1 MRRVAIA
8 ITSLAIVISLAACG
22 SQPTDLQHITSE
34 PQSVES
40 FSAEETE
47 IETTEIEITGA
58 ETEVSTLESEVT
70 TETTEVEVEEDTV
83 ESEII
88 IETTGVETAE
98 ADETS
103 EALVYDI
110 YSDSDIVTGVQEI
123 CEVGGVILV
132 GGLTE
137 SDGAYGPTFVFQ
149 ITNTNEYDV
158 NVTLTNTSVNGFT
171 ADRHTDKMLTAGETI
186 VDKIVIISYDNNGN
200 FFEEVNTLGIKVTV
214 DGGSSRTEMEFEV
227 GF

>member
-47 IETTEIEITGA
+47 IETTEIETTEIEITGA
-58 ETEVSTLESEVT
+58 ETEVNTLESEVIT
-70 TETTEVEVEEDTV
+70 
-83 ESEII
+83 
-88 IETTGVETAE
+88 ETTGVETAE
-98 ADETS
+98 VDETS
-103 EALVYDI
+103 EVSTYDI
-110 YSDSDIVTGVQEI
+110 YNDSDIVTGVQEI

-158 NVTLTNTSVNGFT
+158 NVTMANTSVNGFA
-171 ADRHTDKMLTAGETI
+171 ADRYTDKMLTAGEAI
-186 VDKIVIISYDNNGN
+186 VDNIVIISYDDNGD

>member
-58 ETEVSTLESEVT
+58 ETEVNTLESEVIT
-70 TETTEVEVEEDTV
+70 
-83 ESEII
+83 
-88 IETTGVETAE
+88 ETTGVETAE
-98 ADETS
+98 VDETS
-103 EALVYDI
+103 EVSTYDI
-110 YSDSDIVTGVQEI
+110 YNDSDIVTGVQEI

-158 NVTLTNTSVNGFT
+158 NVTMANTSVNGFA
-171 ADRHTDKMLTAGETI
+171 ADRYTDKMLTAGEAI
-186 VDKIVIISYDNNGN
+186 VDNIVIISYDDNGD

>member
-47 IETTEIEITGA
+47 IEATEVEATEVEITGA
-58 ETEVSTLESEVT
+58 ETEVSTLESEVIT
-70 TETTEVEVEEDTV
+70 
-83 ESEII
+83 
-88 IETTGVETAE
+88 ETTGVETAE
-98 ADETS
+98 VDETS
-103 EALVYDI
+103 EVSTYDI
-110 YSDSDIVTGVQEI
+110 YNDSDIVTGVQEI

-137 SDGAYGPTFVFQ
+137 SDGAYGPTFIFQ
-149 ITNTNEYDV
+149 ITNTNDYDV
-158 NVTLTNTSVNGFT
+158 NVTMANTSVNGFA
-171 ADRHTDKMLTAGETI
+171 ADRYTDKMLTAGETI
-186 VDKIVIISYDNNGN
+186 VDNIVIISYDNNGN

>member
-1 MRRVAIA
+1 MRKVAIA

-47 IETTEIEITGA
+47 IETTEIETTEIEATEVETTEIETTGA
-58 ETEVSTLESEVT
+58 ETEVSTLESEVIT
-70 TETTEVEVEEDTV
+70 
-83 ESEII
+83 
-88 IETTGVETAE
+88 ETTGVETAE
-98 ADETS
+98 VDETS
-103 EALVYDI
+103 EVSTYDI
-110 YSDSDIVTGVQEI
+110 YNDSDIVTGVQEI

-158 NVTLTNTSVNGFT
+158 NVTLTNTSVNGFI

-186 VDKIVIISYDNNGN
+186 VDKIVIISYDDNGN

>member
-58 ETEVSTLESEVT
+58 ETEVNTLESEVIT
-70 TETTEVEVEEDTV
+70 
-83 ESEII
+83 
-88 IETTGVETAE
+88 ETTGVETAE
-98 ADETS
+98 VDETS
-103 EALVYDI
+103 EVLTYDI

-123 CEVGGVILV
+123 CEVGGVVLV

-186 VDKIVIISYDNNGN
+186 VDKIVIISYDDNGN
-200 FFEEVNTLGIKVTV
+200 FFEEVNTLGIKIAVNG
-214 DGGSSRTEMEFEV
+214 DSSRTEMEFEV

>member
-47 IETTEIEITGA
+47 IETTEIETTEIEITGA
-58 ETEVSTLESEVT
+58 ETEVNTLESEVIT
-70 TETTEVEVEEDTV
+70 
-83 ESEII
+83 
-88 IETTGVETAE
+88 ETTGVETAE
-98 ADETS
+98 VDETS
-103 EALVYDI
+103 EVSTYDI
-110 YSDSDIVTGVQEI
+110 YNDSDIVTGVQEI

-158 NVTLTNTSVNGFT
+158 NVTLTNTSVNGFI

-186 VDKIVIISYDNNGN
+186 VDKIVIISYDDNGN
-200 FFEEVNTLGIKVTV
+200 FFEEVNALGIRVAV
-214 DGGSSRTEMEFEV
+214 NGDSSRTEMEFEV

>member
-58 ETEVSTLESEVT
+58 ETEVNTLESEVIT
-70 TETTEVEVEEDTV
+70 
-83 ESEII
+83 
-88 IETTGVETAE
+88 ETTGVETAE
-98 ADETS
+98 VDETS
-103 EALVYDI
+103 EVSTYDI
-110 YSDSDIVTGVQEI
+110 YNDSDIVTGVQEI

-158 NVTLTNTSVNGFT
+158 NVTLTNTSVNGFI
-171 ADRHTDKMLTAGETI
+171 ADRHTDKILTAGETI
-186 VDKIVIISYDNNGN
+186 VDKIVIISYDDNGN
-200 FFEEVNTLGIKVTV
+200 FFEEVNTLGIKVAV

>member
-47 IETTEIEITGA
+47 IETTEIETTEIETTGA
-58 ETEVSTLESEVT
+58 ETEVSTLESEVIT
-70 TETTEVEVEEDTV
+70 
-83 ESEII
+83 
-88 IETTGVETAE
+88 ETTGVETAE
-98 ADETS
+98 VDETS
-103 EALVYDI
+103 EVSTYDI
-110 YSDSDIVTGVQEI
+110 YNDSDIVTGVQEI

-186 VDKIVIISYDNNGN
+186 VDKIVIISYDDNGN
-200 FFEEVNTLGIKVTV
+200 FFEEVNTLGIKVAV
-214 DGGSSRTEMEFEV
+214 NGDSSRTEMEFEV

>member
-47 IETTEIEITGA
+47 IETTEIETTEIEITGA
-58 ETEVSTLESEVT
+58 ETEVNTLESEVIT
-70 TETTEVEVEEDTV
+70 
-83 ESEII
+83 
-88 IETTGVETAE
+88 ETTGVETAE
-98 ADETS
+98 VDETS
-103 EALVYDI
+103 EVSTYDI
-110 YSDSDIVTGVQEI
+110 YNDSDIVTGVQEI

-186 VDKIVIISYDNNGN
+186 VDKIVIISYDDNGN
-200 FFEEVNTLGIKVTV
+200 FFEEVNTLGIRVAV
-214 DGGSSRTEMEFEV
+214 NGDSSRTEMEFEV

>member
-47 IETTEIEITGA
+47 IETTEIEATEVEATEVEITGA
-58 ETEVSTLESEVT
+58 ETEVNTLESEVIT
-70 TETTEVEVEEDTV
+70 
-83 ESEII
+83 
-88 IETTGVETAE
+88 ETTGVETAE
-98 ADETS
+98 VDETS
-103 EALVYDI
+103 EVSTYDI
-110 YSDSDIVTGVQEI
+110 YNDSDIVTGVQEI

-186 VDKIVIISYDNNGN
+186 VDKIVIISYDDNGN
-200 FFEEVNTLGIKVTV
+200 FFEEVNTLGIKVAV
-214 DGGSSRTEMEFEV
+214 NGDSSRTEMEFEV

>member
-47 IETTEIEITGA
+47 IETTEIETTEIEITGA
-58 ETEVSTLESEVT
+58 ETEVNTLESEVIT
-70 TETTEVEVEEDTV
+70 
-83 ESEII
+83 
-88 IETTGVETAE
+88 ETTGVETAE
-98 ADETS
+98 VDETS
-103 EALVYDI
+103 EVSTYDI
-110 YSDSDIVTGVQEI
+110 YNDSDIVTGVQEI

-186 VDKIVIISYDNNGN
+186 VDKIVIISYDDNGN
-200 FFEEVNTLGIKVTV
+200 FFEEVNTLGIKVAV
-214 DGGSSRTEMEFEV
+214 NGDSSRTEMEFEV

>member
-1 MRRVAIA
+1 MKRVATA
-8 ITSLAIVISLAACG
+8 ITSLVMVISLAACG

-47 IETTEIEITGA
+47 IETTEIETTEIEITGA
-58 ETEVSTLESEVT
+58 ETEVNTLESEVIT
-70 TETTEVEVEEDTV
+70 
-83 ESEII
+83 
-88 IETTGVETAE
+88 ETTGVETAE
-98 ADETS
+98 VDETS
-103 EALVYDI
+103 EVSTYDI
-110 YSDSDIVTGVQEI
+110 YNDSDIVTGVQEI

-149 ITNTNEYDV
+149 ITNNNEYDV
-158 NVTLTNTSVNGFT
+158 NVTLTNTSVNGFI

-186 VDKIVIISYDNNGN
+186 VDKIVIISYDDNGN
-200 FFEEVNTLGIKVTV
+200 FFEEVNALGIRVAV
-214 DGGSSRTEMEFEV
+214 NGDSSRTEMEFEV

>member
-1 MRRVAIA
+1 MKRVAIA

-47 IETTEIEITGA
+47 IETTEIETTEIEITGA
-58 ETEVSTLESEVT
+58 ETEVNTLESEVIT
-70 TETTEVEVEEDTV
+70 
-83 ESEII
+83 
-88 IETTGVETAE
+88 ETTGVETAE
-98 ADETS
+98 VDETS
-103 EALVYDI
+103 EVSTYNI
-110 YSDSDIVTGVQEI
+110 YNDSDIVTGVQEI

-186 VDKIVIISYDNNGN
+186 VDNIVIISYDDNGN
-200 FFEEVNTLGIKVTV
+200 FFEEVNTLGIKVAV
-214 DGGSSRTEMEFEV
+214 NGDSSRTEMEFEV

>member
-47 IETTEIEITGA
+47 IETTEIETTEIEITGA
-58 ETEVSTLESEVT
+58 ETEVNTLESEVIT
-70 TETTEVEVEEDTV
+70 
-83 ESEII
+83 
-88 IETTGVETAE
+88 ETTGVETAE
-98 ADETS
+98 VDETS
-103 EALVYDI
+103 EVSTYDI
-110 YSDSDIVTGVQEI
+110 YNDSDIVTGVQEI

-158 NVTLTNTSVNGFT
+158 NVTLTNTSVNGFI

-186 VDKIVIISYDNNGN
+186 VDKIVIISYDDNGN
-200 FFEEVNTLGIKVTV
+200 FFEEVNTLGIKVAV
-214 DGGSSRTEMEFEV
+214 NGDSSRTEMEFEV

>member
-47 IETTEIEITGA
+47 IETTEIETTEIEITGA
-58 ETEVSTLESEVT
+58 ETEVNTLESEVIT
-70 TETTEVEVEEDTV
+70 
-83 ESEII
+83 
-88 IETTGVETAE
+88 ETTGVETAE
-98 ADETS
+98 VDETS
-103 EALVYDI
+103 EVSTYDI
-110 YSDSDIVTGVQEI
+110 YNDSDIVTGVQEI

-158 NVTLTNTSVNGFT
+158 NVTLTNTSVNGFI

-186 VDKIVIISYDNNGN
+186 VDKIVIISYDDNGN

>member
-1 MRRVAIA
+1 MRRVA

-47 IETTEIEITGA
+47 IETTEIETTEIEITGA
-58 ETEVSTLESEVT
+58 ETEVNTLESEVIT
-70 TETTEVEVEEDTV
+70 
-83 ESEII
+83 
-88 IETTGVETAE
+88 ETTGVETAE
-98 ADETS
+98 VDETS
-103 EALVYDI
+103 EVSTYDI
-110 YSDSDIVTGVQEI
+110 YNDSDIVTGVQEI

-186 VDKIVIISYDNNGN
+186 VDKIVIISYDDNGN
-200 FFEEVNTLGIKVTV
+200 FFEEVNTLGIKVAV
-214 DGGSSRTEMEFEV
+214 NGDSSRTEMEFEV

>member
-58 ETEVSTLESEVT
+58 ETEVNTLESEVIT
-70 TETTEVEVEEDTV
+70 
-83 ESEII
+83 
-88 IETTGVETAE
+88 ETTGVETAE
-98 ADETS
+98 VDETS
-103 EALVYDI
+103 EVSTYDI
-110 YSDSDIVTGVQEI
+110 YNDSDIVTGVQEI

-158 NVTLTNTSVNGFT
+158 NVTLTNTSVNGFI

-186 VDKIVIISYDNNGN
+186 VDKIVIISYDDNGN

>member
-47 IETTEIEITGA
+47 IETTEIETTEVEATEVETTEIETTGA
-58 ETEVSTLESEVT
+58 ETEVNTLESEVIT
-70 TETTEVEVEEDTV
+70 
-83 ESEII
+83 
-88 IETTGVETAE
+88 ETTGVETAE
-98 ADETS
+98 VDETS
-103 EALVYDI
+103 EVSTYDI
-110 YSDSDIVTGVQEI
+110 YNDSDIVTGVQEI

-186 VDKIVIISYDNNGN
+186 VDKIVIISYDDNGN
-200 FFEEVNTLGIKVTV
+200 FFEEVNTLGIKVAV
-214 DGGSSRTEMEFEV
+214 NGDSSRTEMEFEV

>member
-47 IETTEIEITGA
+47 IETTEVETTEIEITGA
-58 ETEVSTLESEVT
+58 ETEVNTLESEVIT
-70 TETTEVEVEEDTV
+70 
-83 ESEII
+83 
-88 IETTGVETAE
+88 ETTGVETAE
-98 ADETS
+98 VDETS
-103 EALVYDI
+103 EVSTYDI
-110 YSDSDIVTGVQEI
+110 YNDSDIVTGVQEI

-186 VDKIVIISYDNNGN
+186 VDKIVIISYDDNGN
-200 FFEEVNTLGIKVTV
+200 FFEEVNTLGIKVAV
-214 DGGSSRTEMEFEV
+214 NGDSSRTEMEFEV

>member
-47 IETTEIEITGA
+47 IETTEIETTEIEITGA
-58 ETEVSTLESEVT
+58 ETEVNTLESEVIT
-70 TETTEVEVEEDTV
+70 
-83 ESEII
+83 
-88 IETTGVETAE
+88 ETTGVETAE
-98 ADETS
+98 VDETS
-103 EALVYDI
+103 EVLTYDI

-123 CEVGGVILV
+123 CEVGGVVLV

-186 VDKIVIISYDNNGN
+186 VDKIVIISYDDNGN
-200 FFEEVNTLGIKVTV
+200 FFEEVNTLGIKIAVNG
-214 DGGSSRTEMEFEV
+214 DSSRTEMEFEV

>member
-47 IETTEIEITGA
+47 IETTEIETTEIEITGA
-58 ETEVSTLESEVT
+58 ETEVNILESEVIT
-70 TETTEVEVEEDTV
+70 
-83 ESEII
+83 
-88 IETTGVETAE
+88 ETTGVETAE
-98 ADETS
+98 VDETS
-103 EALVYDI
+103 EVSTYDI
-110 YSDSDIVTGVQEI
+110 YNDSDIVTGVQEI

-186 VDKIVIISYDNNGN
+186 VDKIVIISYDDNGN
-200 FFEEVNTLGIKVTV
+200 FFEEVNTLGIKVAV
-214 DGGSSRTEMEFEV
+214 NGDSSRTEMEFEV

>member
-47 IETTEIEITGA
+47 IETTEIEATGE
-58 ETEVSTLESEVT
+58 ETEVSTLESEVIT
-70 TETTEVEVEEDTV
+70 
-83 ESEII
+83 
-88 IETTGVETAE
+88 ETTGVETAE
-98 ADETS
+98 VDETS
-103 EALVYDI
+103 EVSTYDI
-110 YSDSDIVTGVQEI
+110 YNDSDIVTGVQEI

-186 VDKIVIISYDNNGN
+186 VDKIVIISYDDNGN
-200 FFEEVNTLGIKVTV
+200 FFEEVNTLGIKVAV
-214 DGGSSRTEMEFEV
+214 NGDSSRTEMEFEV

>member
-58 ETEVSTLESEVT
+58 ETEVSTLESEVIT
-70 TETTEVEVEEDTV
+70 
-83 ESEII
+83 
-88 IETTGVETAE
+88 ETTGVETAE
-98 ADETS
+98 VDETS
-103 EALVYDI
+103 EVSTYDI
-110 YSDSDIVTGVQEI
+110 YNDSDIITGVQEI

-186 VDKIVIISYDNNGN
+186 VDKIVIISYDDNGN
-200 FFEEVNTLGIKVTV
+200 FFEEVNTLGIKVAV
-214 DGGSSRTEMEFEV
+214 NGDSSRTEMEFEV

>member
-47 IETTEIEITGA
+47 IETTEIEATGE

-103 EALVYDI
+103 EVSTYDI
-110 YSDSDIVTGVQEI
+110 YNDSDIVTGVQEI

-137 SDGAYGPTFVFQ
+137 SDGAYGPTFIFQ
-149 ITNTNEYDV
+149 ITNTNDYDV
-158 NVTLTNTSVNGFT
+158 NVTMANTSVNGFA
-171 ADRHTDKMLTAGETI
+171 ADRYTDKMLTAGETI
-186 VDKIVIISYDNNGN
+186 VDKIVIISYDDNGN
-200 FFEEVNTLGIKVTV
+200 FFEEVNTLGIKVAV
-214 DGGSSRTEMEFEV
+214 NGDSSRTEMEFEV

>member
-40 FSAEETE
+40 FSVEETEIETTE

-58 ETEVSTLESEVT
+58 ETEVNTLESEVIT
-70 TETTEVEVEEDTV
+70 
-83 ESEII
+83 
-88 IETTGVETAE
+88 ETTGVETAE
-98 ADETS
+98 VDETS
-103 EALVYDI
+103 EVSTYDI
-110 YSDSDIVTGVQEI
+110 YNDSDIVTGVQEI

-186 VDKIVIISYDNNGN
+186 VDKIVIISYDDNGN
-200 FFEEVNTLGIKVTV
+200 FFEEVNTLGIKIAVNG
-214 DGGSSRTEMEFEV
+214 DSSRTEMEFEV

>member
-40 FSAEETE
+40 FSVEETGV
-47 IETTEIEITGA
+47 ETTEIEATGE
-58 ETEVSTLESEVT
+58 ETEVNTLESEVIT
-70 TETTEVEVEEDTV
+70 
-83 ESEII
+83 
-88 IETTGVETAE
+88 ETTGVETAE

-103 EALVYDI
+103 EVLTYDI

-123 CEVGGVILV
+123 CEVGGVVLV

-158 NVTLTNTSVNGFT
+158 NVTLTNTSVNGFI

-186 VDKIVIISYDNNGN
+186 VDKIVIISYDDNGN
-200 FFEEVNTLGIKVTV
+200 FFEEVNTLGIKVAV
-214 DGGSSRTEMEFEV
+214 NGDSSRTEMEFEV

>member
-47 IETTEIEITGA
+47 IETTEVETTEIETTGA
-58 ETEVSTLESEVT
+58 ETEVSTLESEVIT
-70 TETTEVEVEEDTV
+70 
-83 ESEII
+83 
-88 IETTGVETAE
+88 ETTGVETAE
-98 ADETS
+98 VDETS
-103 EALVYDI
+103 EVSTYDI
-110 YSDSDIVTGVQEI
+110 YNDSDIVTGVQEI

-186 VDKIVIISYDNNGN
+186 VDKIVIISYDDNGN
-200 FFEEVNTLGIKVTV
+200 FFEEVNALGIRVAV
-214 DGGSSRTEMEFEV
+214 NGDSSRTEMEFEV

>member
-47 IETTEIEITGA
+47 IETTEIETTEIEATEVETTEIETTGA
-58 ETEVSTLESEVT
+58 ETEVSTLESEVIT
-70 TETTEVEVEEDTV
+70 
-83 ESEII
+83 
-88 IETTGVETAE
+88 ETTGVETAE
-98 ADETS
+98 VDETS
-103 EALVYDI
+103 EVSTYDI
-110 YSDSDIVTGVQEI
+110 YNDSDIVTGVQEI

-158 NVTLTNTSVNGFT
+158 NVTLTNTSVNGFI

-186 VDKIVIISYDNNGN
+186 VDKIVIISYDDNGN

>member
-1 MRRVAIA
+1 MRRVA

-58 ETEVSTLESEVT
+58 ETEVNTLESEVIT
-70 TETTEVEVEEDTV
+70 
-83 ESEII
+83 
-88 IETTGVETAE
+88 ETTGVETAE
-98 ADETS
+98 VDETS
-103 EALVYDI
+103 EVSTYDI
-110 YSDSDIVTGVQEI
+110 YNDSDIVTGVQEI

-186 VDKIVIISYDNNGN
+186 VDKIVIISYDDNGN
-200 FFEEVNTLGIKVTV
+200 FFEEVNTLGIKVAV
-214 DGGSSRTEMEFEV
+214 NGDSSRTEMEFEV

>member
-1 MRRVAIA
+1 MKRVAIA

-47 IETTEIEITGA
+47 IETTEIETTEIEITGA
-58 ETEVSTLESEVT
+58 ETEVNTLESEVIT
-70 TETTEVEVEEDTV
+70 
-83 ESEII
+83 
-88 IETTGVETAE
+88 ETTGVETAE
-98 ADETS
+98 VDETS
-103 EALVYDI
+103 EVSTYDI
-110 YSDSDIVTGVQEI
+110 YNDSDIVTGVQEI

-186 VDKIVIISYDNNGN
+186 VDNIVIISYDDNGN
-200 FFEEVNTLGIKVTV
+200 FFEEVNTLGIKVAV
-214 DGGSSRTEMEFEV
+214 NGDSSRTEMEFEV

>member
-47 IETTEIEITGA
+47 IETTEIETTEIEITGA
-58 ETEVSTLESEVT
+58 ETEVSTLESEVIT
-70 TETTEVEVEEDTV
+70 
-83 ESEII
+83 
-88 IETTGVETAE
+88 ETTGVETAE
-98 ADETS
+98 VDETS
-103 EALVYDI
+103 EVSTYDI
-110 YSDSDIVTGVQEI
+110 YNDSDIITGVQEI

-137 SDGAYGPTFVFQ
+137 SDGAYGPTFVFH

-186 VDKIVIISYDNNGN
+186 VDKIVIISYDDNGN
-200 FFEEVNTLGIKVTV
+200 FFEEVNTLGIKVAV
-214 DGGSSRTEMEFEV
+214 NGDSSRTEMEFEV

>member
-1 MRRVAIA
+1 MKRVAIA

-47 IETTEIEITGA
+47 IETTEIETTEIEITGA
-58 ETEVSTLESEVT
+58 ETEVNTLESEVIT
-70 TETTEVEVEEDTV
+70 
-83 ESEII
+83 
-88 IETTGVETAE
+88 ETTGVETAE
-98 ADETS
+98 VDETS
-103 EALVYDI
+103 EVSTYDI
-110 YSDSDIVTGVQEI
+110 YNDSDIVTGVQEI

-186 VDKIVIISYDNNGN
+186 VDKIVIISYDDNGN
-200 FFEEVNTLGIKVTV
+200 FFEEVNTLGIKVAV
-214 DGGSSRTEMEFEV
+214 NGDSSRTEMEFEV

>member
-34 PQSVES
+34 PQSAES
-40 FSAEETE
+40 FSAEETEIETTE

-58 ETEVSTLESEVT
+58 ETEVNTLESEVIT
-70 TETTEVEVEEDTV
+70 
-83 ESEII
+83 
-88 IETTGVETAE
+88 ETTGVETAE
-98 ADETS
+98 VDETS
-103 EALVYDI
+103 EVSTYDI
-110 YSDSDIVTGVQEI
+110 YNDSDIVTGVQEI

-186 VDKIVIISYDNNGN
+186 VDKIVIISYDDSGN
-200 FFEEVNTLGIKVTV
+200 FFEEVNTLGIKVAV
-214 DGGSSRTEMEFEV
+214 NGDSSRTEMEFEV

>member
-1 MRRVAIA
+1 MKRVAIA

-22 SQPTDLQHITSE
+22 SQPTVLQHITSE

-47 IETTEIEITGA
+47 IETTEIETTEIEITGA
-58 ETEVSTLESEVT
+58 ETEVNTLESEVIT
-70 TETTEVEVEEDTV
+70 
-83 ESEII
+83 
-88 IETTGVETAE
+88 ETTGVETAE
-98 ADETS
+98 VDETS
-103 EALVYDI
+103 EVSTYDI
-110 YSDSDIVTGVQEI
+110 YNDSDIVTGVQEI

-171 ADRHTDKMLTAGETI
+171 ADRHTD
-186 VDKIVIISYDNNGN
+186 
-200 FFEEVNTLGIKVTV
+200 
-214 DGGSSRTEMEFEV
+214 
-227 GF
+227 